1 MDGAAD
7 FIARM
12 PSARITG
19 YHVAGHLDAAP
30 DLKVD
35 THGSA
40 VKDDVWDLLAYAY
53 RKHGLRPTLLERDFN
68 FPPFEE
74 LLGEVAR
81 IRDVQARVA

>member
-1 MDGAAD
+1 MPAKSRQSCAKGAVYTAE
-7 FIARM
+7 
-12 PSARITG
+12 
-19 YHVAGHLDAAP
+19 